1 MPAFFTEGPS
11 VIYSYTSTNAS
22 KHIRTVSVIC
32 YTLVYKI
39 LLAFLYATYI
49 LFYFIYLFKIS
60 MTQGVQHH
68 LHATVNRDMHIKVIH
83 KIRSEL
89 KTK

>member
-11 VIYSYTSTNAS
+11 AINSYTSTNAS
-22 KHIRTVSVIC
+22 VSVIC

-49 LFYFIYLFKIS
+49 LFYFIYLFKIN
-60 MTQGVQHH
+60 MTKGVQRH
-68 LHATVNRDMHIKVIH
+68 LHAT
-83 KIRSEL
+83 
-89 KTK
+89 